1 MDISQRTY
9 VEVDHGR
16 APARHFI
23 NPYGSSAWIT
33 SACSATLKSV
43 EAEPGLAGE
52 GVNMYGSTA
61 WVRGG
66 TSPAQKVESA
76 RLAGV
81 AGEFFNPYGSTAW
94 VRGGPSKAAKTETA
108 RLSGLAGEFINPFG
122 STAWVRHEPSVVM
135 LSQED
140 MAEAVQLQAL
150 AGGFWPGISQA
161 EMAAVVRLHALA
173 GGFES
178 SETTI
183 AARLVA
189 VGKAFGIIPHYISV
203 ELVSFSNQ

>member
-1 MDISQRTY
+1 
-9 VEVDHGR
+9 
-16 APARHFI
+16 
-23 NPYGSSAWIT
+23 
-33 SACSATLKSV
+33 
-43 EAEPGLAGE
+43 
-52 GVNMYGSTA
+52 MYGSTA